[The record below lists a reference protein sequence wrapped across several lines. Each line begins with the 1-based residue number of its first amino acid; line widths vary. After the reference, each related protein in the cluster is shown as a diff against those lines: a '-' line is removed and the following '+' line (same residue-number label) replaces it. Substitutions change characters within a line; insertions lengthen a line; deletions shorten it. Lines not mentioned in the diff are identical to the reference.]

1 MTRNKFTVLV
11 LFTILLASLALWGQ
25 KPSEHDPATHV
36 QHHIQF
42 LTKQLGLT
50 AAQQESATTIFTNA
64 ETSGKSIHEGL
75 RDAHQSLQTAI
86 QNNDVAAITTI
97 SNTIG
102 NLTAQMVANQAKAE
116 AAFYQ
121 VLTPEQQA
129 KMKQFHEHGPGGP
142 MFPGGHHGP
151 PPQ

>member
-1 MTRNKFTVLV
+1 MTRNRFTVLV
-11 LFTILLASLALWGQ
+11 LLATVMASLALWAQTPSGQ
-25 KPSEHDPATHV
+25 DPATHI
-36 QHHIQF
+36 QHHIKF
-42 LTKQLGLT
+42 LTNQLGLT

-64 ETSGKSIHEGL
+64 ETSGKSIHNSL

-86 QNNDVAAITTI
+86 QNNDTAAITTI

-129 KMKQFHEHGPGGP
+129 KMKQFHERGPGGP
-142 MFPGGHHGP
+142 MFHGGHHGP

>member
-1 MTRNKFTVLV
+1 MTRNRFTVLV
-11 LFTILLASLALWGQ
+11 VFTTLLAALSLWAQ
-25 KPSEHDPATHV
+25 MPSGHDPATHI
-36 QHHIQF
+36 QHHIKF
-42 LTKQLGLT
+42 LTNQLGLT

-64 ETSGKSIHEGL
+64 ETSGKSIHDSL

-86 QNNDVAAITTI
+86 QDNDATAITTI
-97 SNTIG
+97 STTIG
-102 NLTAQMVANQAKAE
+102 NLTAQMVANHAKAE

-121 VLTPEQQA
+121 VLTPDQQA
-129 KMKQFHEHGPGGP
+129 KMKQFQEHGPGGH